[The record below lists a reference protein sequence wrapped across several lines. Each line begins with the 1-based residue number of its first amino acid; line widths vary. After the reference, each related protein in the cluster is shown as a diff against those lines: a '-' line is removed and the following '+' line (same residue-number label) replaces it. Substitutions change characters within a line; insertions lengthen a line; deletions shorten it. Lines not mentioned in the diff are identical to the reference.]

1 MSDPPRNDAGADR
14 GIDPGRGDSDGS
26 PASGD
31 AAWVACPYC
40 GALVQ
45 LLLDRGGGSPQEYV
59 EDCEVCCRP
68 WQIRVRWD
76 RAGVAQV
83 DARTDDA

>member
-1 MSDPPRNDAGADR
+1 MSVHP
-14 GIDPGRGDSDGS
+14 
-26 PASGD
+26 GD

-40 GALVQ
+40 GAHVQ
-45 LLLDRGGGSPQEYV
+45 LLLDPGGGSPQEYV

-68 WQIRVRWD
+68 WQIRVWWD

-83 DARTDDA
+83 EARTDDA